1 MSTAYFGDPASRA
14 IWVGMAVAPLSACAE
29 CIGSAN
35 AHRVQSTAMV
45 VCDLY
50 AGPKNIVNLLSVIT
64 SAAMLMYKVRVLR
77 APVTERCSARR
88 RVHCRKPGRSGRNVP
103 YGTPVRP

>member
-1 MSTAYFGDPASRA
+1 
-14 IWVGMAVAPLSACAE
+14 
-29 CIGSAN
+29 
-35 AHRVQSTAMV
+35 MV

-77 APVTERCSARR
+77 APVTEFSCSARR

>member
-1 MSTAYFGDPASRA
+1 M
-14 IWVGMAVAPLSACAE
+14 SACAE

-103 YGTPVRP
+103 CGTPVRP